1 MADAVDIRVRTQQAL
16 LADLQQQLYAPVSAI
31 LEYGELLR
39 EQAEEAGLEEMLA
52 DLDKILIATR
62 QLMGQVNQ
70 LLDAD
75 VALKLFETDVQ
86 EGERRL
92 RHDLRTPINI
102 IKGYSEMLIEDLED
116 YSAGHLRPDLEKLL
130 GQSNQLLSGLDDLVR
145 FSRDGE
151 AGIEGSAEGG
161 ESAMTQLIESM
172 GHVEESNLKAETG
185 HILVVDDIEANRD
198 LLSRRLLRDGHRVT
212 TAADGREALLLLE
225 GDPFDLVLL
234 DLMMPGMNGYEAL
247 RRIKSDPRMRNI
259 PVIMVSALNETDS
272 VVRCIEAGAH
282 DYLFKPFDPILLK
295 ARIASGLESKQWSD
309 EERNQRQ
316 FIRQAFSQFISPAVV
331 DQLMSDPEKLSLGG
345 ERMEITCLF
354 TDLAEFTTLIENNEP
369 SVVLPVLNRYL
380 DGLCRVFLQHDGT
393 IDKIVGDAL
402 HGFFGAPVPQ
412 PDHACRATRCALD
425 VDAYARSFI
434 KEKEA
439 TDLGFGVT
447 RIGVHSGTAVV
458 GNFGGDAFF
467 DYTAHGDVVNTA
479 ARLEGANKYL
489 GTTVCA
495 SGETKSRCPEVA
507 FRPVGQL
514 LLKGKS
520 KSLDVFEPLRDERV
534 ESFEVSGYVD
544 AYRLMETG
552 DNTALEA
559 FTNLTA
565 SYPDDPL
572 AVLHAGRLAQGK
584 AGTLIVLDEK

>member
-1 MADAVDIRVRTQQAL
+1 
-16 LADLQQQLYAPVSAI
+16 
-31 LEYGELLR
+31 
-39 EQAEEAGLEEMLA
+39 
-52 DLDKILIATR
+52 
-62 QLMGQVNQ
+62 
-70 LLDAD
+70 
-75 VALKLFETDVQ
+75 
-86 EGERRL
+86 
-92 RHDLRTPINI
+92 
-102 IKGYSEMLIEDLED
+102 MLIEDLED
-116 YSAGHLRPDLEKLL
+116 HSADHLRPDLEKLL

-145 FSRDGE
+145 FSRGGE
-151 AGIEGSAEGG
+151 AGLEDPAAGG
-161 ESAMTQLIESM
+161 ESAMTRLIESM

-185 HILVVDDIEANRD
+185 QILVVDDIEANRD

-225 GDPFDLVLL
+225 GEPFDLVLL

-247 RRIKSDPRMRNI
+247 RRMKSDPKMRNI

-309 EERNQRQ
+309 EERSQRQ
-316 FIRQAFSQFISPAVV
+316 FIRQAFSRFISPAVV

-345 ERMEITCLF
+345 ERMDITCLF
-354 TDLAEFTTLIENNEP
+354 TDLAGFTTLIENNEP

-412 PDHACRATRCALD
+412 PDHACRALRCALD

-434 KEKEA
+434 AEKDA
-439 TDLGFGVT
+439 AALGFGAT

-495 SGETKSRCPEVA
+495 SGETKSRCREVA

-520 KSLDVFEPLRDERV
+520 KSLEVFEPLRAECA
-534 ESFEVSGYVD
+534 EPSEISGYVD
-544 AYRLMETG
+544 AYRLMAAG
-552 DNTALEA
+552 DNAALEA
-559 FTNLTA
+559 FTVLA
-565 SYPDDPL
+565 ESYPDDPL
-572 AVLHAGRLAQGK
+572 AALHAGRLAQGK